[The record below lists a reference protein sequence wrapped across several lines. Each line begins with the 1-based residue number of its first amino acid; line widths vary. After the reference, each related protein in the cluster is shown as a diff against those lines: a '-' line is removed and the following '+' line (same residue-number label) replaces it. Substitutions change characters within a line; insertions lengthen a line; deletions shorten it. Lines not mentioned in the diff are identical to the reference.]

1 LLWSQRDGQWKN
13 QLEEGEV
20 FMASRV
26 STLRSHSSSDYW
38 PPELSD
44 EPADLDGGS
53 GRRARQPPRRRRG
66 LRTLLTFCIGIAAT
80 LGWQSYGDAAR
91 EMIANMSPQLGWLA
105 PQAVAATPAAPEPA
119 APAVPAFPAPD
130 PQLLKATTLGLA
142 AVRQSIDQLGA
153 QLVAN
158 QRQMASEIAKLQ
170 ATDQDI
176 LQKIT
181 PPPQAAAAAPRPPA
195 RKPVSLTPPPAP
207 SAAAH

>member
-1 LLWSQRDGQWKN
+1 
-13 QLEEGEV
+13 
-20 FMASRV
+20 MASRV

-53 GRRARQPPRRRRG
+53 GRRSRQPPRRRRG
-66 LRTLLTFCIGIAAT
+66 LRTLLTFCVGIAAT

-105 PQAVAATPAAPEPA
+105 PQAVAATPAAPETA